1 MVRDKET
8 QIPNHF
14 WGNVMFT
21 PTIVI
26 LQALD
31 QATQYTYNPTLYT
44 CKQGWPGT
52 PMDGM
57 GRFMNHE
64 YPYTPA
70 LSNVL
75 KWKFGAK
82 PQQQEKQADTFR
94 LKTQHDTHFI
104 EDTTD
109 GIVWLGH
116 ASFFIRLAGINIL
129 IDPIFY
135 DIPLTQRYTPAP
147 FTPEMLPPLDYLL
160 ISHDHRDHCQEESIR
175 RILALHPSASIL
187 TGLQME
193 KLLRPWAGR
202 APIQMAG
209 WYQQYLTSPTLNIYF
224 LPARHWAKRGI
235 FDTNKRLWG
244 AFVLQS
250 QHHTLYF
257 SSDTGY
263 GSHFADAR
271 EVFPNID
278 IAIIG
283 VGAYKPEW
291 FMHPVHISPADAV
304 RAFHDL
310 GAKVLV
316 PMHYGTFNL
325 SDEPIGEPVRVLRAL
340 EKQGKI
346 QGMLKVLDPGENY
359 TV

>member
-21 PTIVI
+21 STIAI

-31 QATQYTYNPTLYT
+31 QATQYTYNPALYT

-52 PMDGM
+52 PIDGT

-64 YPYTPA
+64 YPYIPA
-70 LSNVL
+70 LSKVL
-75 KWKFGAK
+75 KWKFGPK

-94 LKTQHDTHFI
+94 LKTHHDTHFI
-104 EDTTD
+104 HDTTD
-109 GIVWLGH
+109 CIVWLGH
-116 ASFFIRLAGINIL
+116 ASFFIRLGGINIL

-135 DIPLTQRYTPAP
+135 DIPLTHRYTPAP
-147 FTPEMLPPLDYLL
+147 VVPEMLPPLDYLL

-175 RILALHPSASIL
+175 RIRALHPSAAIL

-202 APIQMAG
+202 GPIQMAG
-209 WYQQYLTSPTLNIYF
+209 WYQQYLTSPTVHIYF

-235 FDTNKRLWG
+235 RDTNKRLWG
-244 AFVLQS
+244 AYVLQS
-250 QHHTLYF
+250 EHHTIYF
-257 SSDTGY
+257 SGDTGY
-263 GSHFADAR
+263 GCHFADAR
-271 EVFPNID
+271 AVFPGID

-291 FMHPVHISPADAV
+291 FMHPVHISPGDAV

-325 SDEPIGEPVRVLRAL
+325 SDEPIGEPVRVLREL
-340 EKQGKI
+340 EKEGEI
-346 QGMLKVLDPGENY
+346 QGMLKVLDLGENY